1 MINFKSI
8 VHNIEVLNFQNQI
21 KFIVLKY
28 KWK

>member
-1 MINFKSI
+1 MTNFISI
-8 VHNIEVLNFQNQI
+8 VHNIEVRKYQSQI